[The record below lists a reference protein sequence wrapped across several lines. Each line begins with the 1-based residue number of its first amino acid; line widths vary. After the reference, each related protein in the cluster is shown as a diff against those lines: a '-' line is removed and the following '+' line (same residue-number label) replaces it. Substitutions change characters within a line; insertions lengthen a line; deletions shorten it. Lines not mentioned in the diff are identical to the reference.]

1 MKGQGGSVQR
11 DSVIATL
18 GTPKV
23 IATLG
28 TSTGLPHGPMLFRL
42 SRARPARAP
51 RGNPCRELPRPP
63 VRTYPA
69 LSALPGILIRA
80 ALDLCVPASTRA
92 KWHIEHAPVT
102 HMCLSA
108 APESETRSR
117 S

>member
-1 MKGQGGSVQR
+1 MKEQGGSVQR
-11 DSVIATL
+11 DPVIATL

-69 LSALPGILIRA
+69 LSALPGTPA
-80 ALDLCVPASTRA
+80 FGQPWTCVCLHLPARNGTSN
-92 KWHIEHAPVT
+92 
-102 HMCLSA
+102 MLL
-108 APESETRSR
+108 
-117 S
+117 